1 MDSNSAVAAEVIRF
15 SRQWA
20 AEGRDLPGLIVA
32 TEMRWPLAFDARLV
46 NLAIGGFTGRYV

>member
-1 MDSNSAVAAEVIRF
+1 MNSNHELAVEVIRF
-15 SRQWA
+15 GRQWA